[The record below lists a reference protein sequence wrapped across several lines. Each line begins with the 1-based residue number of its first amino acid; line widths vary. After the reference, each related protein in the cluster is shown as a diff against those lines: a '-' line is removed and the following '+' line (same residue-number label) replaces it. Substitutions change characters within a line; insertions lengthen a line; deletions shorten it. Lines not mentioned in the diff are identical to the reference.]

1 MITLSVQKRP
11 DGQFN
16 YKSHKPRDEK
26 CRGKS
31 ISGIGMTL
39 EQVIG
44 SARRYFG
51 RDDFIVRVDSVS
63 WPNVYWT
70 EFLLEYPSEAE

>member
-1 MITLSVQKRP
+1 MVTLSVQKCP
-11 DGQFN
+11 DGQRFN

-26 CRGKS
+26 CKGKS

-39 EQVIG
+39 EQVID

-51 RDDFIVRVDSVS
+51 RDEFILRVDSAS
-63 WPNVYWT
+63 WPNDKLSHGGGN
-70 EFLLEYPSEAE
+70 EQ